1 MCFNSWFCFV
11 ILDSYRYFRF
21 YSIFPSEIKTCKSII
36 KKKKENHS
44 IMVLLTTTK
53 LKTESLVSKVTVDTG
68 ISPYEF
74 VSLNDVL

>member
-1 MCFNSWFCFV
+1 
-11 ILDSYRYFRF
+11 
-21 YSIFPSEIKTCKSII
+21 
-36 KKKKENHS
+36 
-44 IMVLLTTTK
+44 MVLLTTTK